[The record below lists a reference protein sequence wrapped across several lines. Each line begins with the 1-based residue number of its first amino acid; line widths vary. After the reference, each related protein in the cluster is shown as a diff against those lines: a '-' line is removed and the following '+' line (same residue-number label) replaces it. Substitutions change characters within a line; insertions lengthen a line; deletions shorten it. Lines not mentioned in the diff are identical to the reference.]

1 MGASEMKKKKIMI
14 ITAIRSEYN
23 ILHPII
29 KSIKKHPLLDLKLI
43 VTGAHLTP
51 SFGSTVKDIENDGFK
66 IDEKIESLLDSD
78 SPSGRAKSIAIQL
91 FSLINTVERLN
102 PDIIIAPFDREEAL
116 TAAIVGTYLNVPII
130 HIGGGDKVEG
140 NVDDYVRHAVTKLSH
155 LHFPTTKENA
165 DRIIKMG
172 EEKWRVHVVG
182 NPGLDKFRTTKKISK
197 KELGSHLDFDFSDKP
212 LIILLQHPLSTE
224 YKKSRG
230 QIKITLQALKELE
243 YDTVIIKPNSDSG
256 SRSVIQEI
264 DNFTTKFD
272 FMKSY
277 VTLERSI
284 FVNLL
289 RAADV
294 MVGNSSCGICEAPL
308 LKLPVVNVG
317 MRQKERLHGE
327 NVIFVSHNKNEIK
340 NAINKVLCDKKF
352 LEKIKNCKNPY
363 GDGRTGE
370 RIAKILAKMS
380 YDKNKLLIK
389 KMVY

>member
-284 FVNLL
+284 FVNLM

>member
-340 NAINKVLCDKKF
+340 NSINKALYDKKF